1 MPAMRAEIHID
12 TDLLQRCRQGDSQA
26 FRALVE
32 QLKRPAYYHALALTG
47 NADDAMD
54 VSQEAFARAWQ
65 NMSGFNLSQPFYP
78 WYYTILRRIALNHLR
93 SQSRRREDGD
103 TVLQD
108 ATAGMEAAAT
118 AEPGHNNQAAQHR
131 LLVTRVLQNLSAE
144 DREILCLKD
153 MHDHTYRE
161 LADIIGIPVG
171 TVMSR
176 LYAARQ
182 RFRQLMK
189 ESGYEHE

>member
-1 MPAMRAEIHID
+1 MTEADGAMRADIHID
-12 TDLLQRCRQGDSQA
+12 TQLLQQCHAGNGKA
-26 FRALVE
+26 FKALVE
-32 QLKRPAYYHALALTG
+32 QLKRPAYYHALSLTG
-47 NADDAMD
+47 HAEDAMD

-65 NMSGFNLSQPFYP
+65 SMSTYDPTKPFYP

-93 SQSRRREDGD
+93 SRSRRREDGD
-103 TVLQD
+103 VTQLDAVAGQAELAEDLHAQQYRKMVQQVLQ
-108 ATAGMEAAAT
+108 
-118 AEPGHNNQAAQHR
+118 Q
-131 LLVTRVLQNLSAE
+131 LSLE

-153 MHDHTYRE
+153 IHDHTYRE
-161 LADIIGIPVG
+161 LADIVGIPVG